1 MGSFTG
7 ATDHDQILWDRLVT
21 ENLRPLYDGI
31 VDLRRLILQEY
42 PVKEAAR
49 RSEGDHTERD
59 IKVKQSEL
67 FGGATLEA
75 EVRDKV
81 AGWISSA
88 YNAKHQL
95 LWQSPIFSLCEFWE
109 ALYKKPLYD
118 SSGLD
123 QGAVT
128 TITRMLLLYDLLQ
141 RLSEMNTAQKD
152 LRYHNDDLP
161 YCFEN
166 ICEYIRKITECRN
179 AYIIHQ
185 VGCGDTQIVCRS
197 AYLAEELEE
206 KANRSSACGSMN
218 KAGTAGDTRRFVS
231 AEDFS
236 FLLRKTD
243 KEGVH
248 IITDQDCQESDSSE
262 SCPRSLEGDNH
273 VVILLTRVGD
283 RRGEKLYL
291 VLQTLA
297 WDELAAFTGKD
308 DVETKRERSVC
319 VVKKV
324 SRVLFLRKHL
334 VEAIERH
341 FERLLN
347 NRYECGFVKFVPK
360 WTIGARLDREY
371 PNILHLTDLHADD
384 RFEVIEAEALH
395 RFKEALSKQG
405 PVDLLM
411 ISGDIADAKG
421 GSAVRVQENYHY
433 AEVFL
438 TKLVIQLWGKE
449 DSGSPNEIR
458 VPFDWRRRVLFVPG
472 NHDFASMNLLQI
484 VQQRRRL
491 AAGLPTDGVNGIV
504 AKFSYYLDFLLRFLD
519 APIDMFIRNSINEVR
534 EYRRMNTKV
543 FMMNSSFGSSAARTN
558 KVSLDRDTVMRL
570 SQESAWKECDHM
582 DVPYRVVVVHH
593 PYTWPIDYLLDGY
606 SNLGNELW
614 DWDWKKK
621 TAFVKRDN
629 NIKWQKIVDQAY
641 VKSLFSPSDEVSVPE
656 SKHLNDLYFAFGEAI
671 YQVFPIY
678 EESRYARDG
687 DGEKALRELVK
698 EKLKDSSQADLMTI
712 FLAIYDRKKDQVKN
726 LSILGHHTK
735 KHFFTKDAATFRAI
749 LDKHICDISEEDEQL
764 MHRLFQDLQ
773 RAKDDE
779 REFGSEIDAISQTAT
794 VLLCGHE
801 HAEDYPKVIEPSAKP
816 WERVV
821 VGDKF
826 VTFNENKSNKAYGIK
841 KLSALYITACVPV
854 GEEEAV
860 KLHITSLFSKPK
872 SGHKKRKHM
881 PYKIRKLAPSRR
893 KDR

>member
-1 MGSFTG
+1 MGSFTD

-31 VDLRRLILQEY
+31 VDLRRLIMQGY
-42 PVKEAAR
+42 PAKEAAR
-49 RSEGDHTERD
+49 RSAGEHTERD
-59 IKVKQSEL
+59 IKVEQSEL

-75 EVRDKV
+75 KVRGKV
-81 AGWISSA
+81 ADCISNA

-109 ALYKKPLYD
+109 ALYKKPLYH
-118 SSGLD
+118 D

-141 RLSEMNTAQKD
+141 RLSEMTTAQKD
-152 LRYHNDDLP
+152 LRFHNDDLP

-166 ICEYIRKITECRN
+166 ICEYIRKITACRN

-185 VGCGDTQIVCRS
+185 IGCGDTQIVCRS

-206 KANRSSACGSMN
+206 KANRSSSRGSVD
-218 KAGTAGDTRRFVS
+218 KDGSAGETRRFVS

-236 FLLRKTD
+236 FLLRKID
-243 KEGVH
+243 GEGVY
-248 IITDQDCQESDSSE
+248 IISEGNCQGEESDSSE
-262 SCPRSLEGDNH
+262 LCPQSLEGSNH
-273 VVILLTRVGD
+273 VVIFLTKVGD
-283 RRGEKLYL
+283 RKGEKLYL
-291 VLQTLA
+291 ILQALA
-297 WDELAAFTGKD
+297 WDELSAFNGKD
-308 DVETKRERSVC
+308 DEATNRERSVC

-347 NRYECGFVKFVPK
+347 NRYECGFVKFITNQEFGTP
-360 WTIGARLDREY
+360 LDRKY

-384 RFEVIEAEALH
+384 RFAVIEAAALH
-395 RFKEALSKQG
+395 RFKKALLKQE

-421 GSAVRVQENYHY
+421 GSAAQVQENYHY

-438 TKLVIQLWGKE
+438 TKLVIQLWGKR
-449 DSGSPNEIR
+449 DCDKHNEIR
-458 VPFDWRRRVLFVPG
+458 IPFDWRRRVLFVPG

-491 AAGLPTDGVNGIV
+491 AAGLPTDGANGIV

-519 APIDMFIRNSINEVR
+519 APIDMFIRDSINEVR

-543 FMMNSSFGSSAARTN
+543 FMINSSFGSSAARTN
-558 KVSLDRDTVMRL
+558 KVSVDREIVTRL
-570 SQESAWKECDHM
+570 RQESAWKKCDHM
-582 DVPYRVVVVHH
+582 DVPYRIVIVHH

-606 SNLGNELW
+606 SGLKDGLW
-614 DWDWKKK
+614 DWNWKKK
-621 TAFVKRDN
+621 TPFVRRDN
-629 NIKWQKIVDQAY
+629 EGNRTVDQEY
-641 VKSLFSPSDEVSVPE
+641 VKSLFSSSDEVSVPE
-656 SKHLNDLYFAFGEAI
+656 SKYLNDLYFAFGEAI
-671 YQVFPIY
+671 QQVFPIY
-678 EESRYARDG
+678 EKSRYARD
-687 DGEKALRELVK
+687 DDEEKTLRELVK
-698 EKLKDSSQADLMTI
+698 KKISESSDADLTTL

-726 LSILGHHTK
+726 LNILGHHTR
-735 KHFFTKDAATFRAI
+735 KHFFTKDAEMFHSMLGKSLKA
-749 LDKHICDISEEDEQL
+749 ISEEDEQL

-773 RAKDDE
+773 RAKNDE
-779 REFGSEIDAISQTAT
+779 HDYRTTMDAIARTAT

-801 HAEDYPKVIEPSAKP
+801 HMEDYPKVIEPSAEP
-816 WERVV
+816 WKRVV

-826 VTFNENKSNKAYGIK
+826 VTFNENKSDKAYTIK
-841 KLSALYITACVPV
+841 KLSALYITATCVPAE
-854 GEEEAV
+854 EEEAV

-872 SGHKKRKHM
+872 PG
-881 PYKIRKLAPSRR
+881 
-893 KDR
+893 

>member
-7 ATDHDQILWDRLVT
+7 ATDHDQILKDRLVT

-31 VDLRRLILQEY
+31 VDLRRLILQQY
-42 PVKEAAR
+42 TAKEAAR
-49 RSEGDHTERD
+49 HSTGEHTERD
-59 IKVKQSEL
+59 IKVEQAEL
-67 FGGATLEA
+67 FGGATLETKIRSQV
-75 EVRDKV
+75 E
-81 AGWISSA
+81 GWIRSA
-88 YNAKHQL
+88 YDAKHQL
-95 LWQSPIFSLCEFWE
+95 LWQSPIFSLCQFWE
-109 ALYKKPLYD
+109 ALYKKPLTD
-118 SSGLD
+118 STGLD
-123 QGAVT
+123 QDAVT

-141 RLSEMNTAQKD
+141 RLSEMDTVQKA

-206 KANRSSACGSMN
+206 KASRSSPRGSMS
-218 KAGTAGDTRRFVS
+218 KAGTAGKARRFVS

-248 IITDQDCQESDSSE
+248 IITDQDCQKGESSE
-262 SCPRSLEGDNH
+262 SCPQSLEGDNH
-273 VVILLTRVGD
+273 VVILLTKVGD

-297 WDELAAFTGKD
+297 WNELAAFKGKND
-308 DVETKRERSVC
+308 EKTARERSVY
-319 VVKKV
+319 VVKKIA
-324 SRVLFLRKHL
+324 RVLFLRKHL

-347 NRYECGFVKFVPK
+347 SRYECGFVKFIPK
-360 WTIGARLDREY
+360 KTIGSQPDRDY
-371 PNILHLTDLHADD
+371 PNLLHITDLHADD
-384 RFEVIEAEALH
+384 RFEVIETDALS
-395 RFKEALSKQG
+395 RFKKALSLRD

-449 DSGSPNEIR
+449 DSDGPKEIR

-491 AAGLPTDGVNGIV
+491 AAGLPTDGANGIV

-534 EYRRMNTKV
+534 EYRCMNTKV

-558 KVSLDRDTVMRL
+558 KVSLDRDTIMRL
-570 SQESAWKECDHM
+570 RQESAWKECDHM
-582 DVPYRVVVVHH
+582 DVPYRVVIVHH

-606 SNLGNELW
+606 SGLDDPNWNW
-614 DWDWKKK
+614 
-621 TAFVKRDN
+621 
-629 NIKWQKIVDQAY
+629 KWQKETSFLTEDAKNKWQKVMDQSY
-641 VKSLFSPSDEVSVPE
+641 VEELCAQAETGTLSLAKE
-656 SKHLNDLYFAFGEAI
+656 LNDLYFVFGETLRR
-671 YQVFPIY
+671 VFPLY
-678 EESRYARDG
+678 EAIRFARD
-687 DGEKALRELVK
+687 DSIIQKSLREAARERFDAASVEAKLLALFTAIFDGNKTKVK
-698 EKLKDSSQADLMTI
+698 KL
-712 FLAIYDRKKDQVKN
+712 N
-726 LSILGHHTK
+726 LQGHHTK
-735 KHFFTKDAATFRAI
+735 KYFFTKDAAAFREI
-749 LDKHICDISEEDEQL
+749 LDKHICDFSEEDEQL
-764 MHRLFQDLQ
+764 MHRLYQDLR

-779 REFGSEIDAISQTAT
+779 REFGSDIDAISQTAT
-794 VLLCGHE
+794 VLLCGHT
-801 HAEDYPKVIEPSAKP
+801 HAEGYPEEIRPSAES

-821 VGDKF
+821 VGNKF
-826 VTFNENKSNKAYGIK
+826 VFYKEDDSSDSYTID
-841 KLSALYITACVPV
+841 KLSALYITAAYVPDEN
-854 GEEEAV
+854 GKGV
-860 KLHITSLFSKPK
+860 KLHITSLFP
-872 SGHKKRKHM
+872 
-881 PYKIRKLAPSRR
+881 
-893 KDR
+893 